1 MSEIASKP
9 NTGPSASLAQPFAK
23 KGAGAEHDL
32 LFAAL
37 FGGVVA
43 AETDTDPMVGGLAP
57 VTADADTDAIPD
69 GNSDILAAM
78 QAVAAMMS
86 GQRGTGRSSGSEAD
100 AASPGDAVLVDEDDL
115 ASLDGE
121 PDEDTLPANPMMIGP
136 MPLQQQA
143 GTSLQVTETSA
154 VMAQMAL
161 DDEAVM
167 PLQHKDRAM
176 LNTPAPTLH
185 SSAGQSHMTALSS
198 SALQTMKPAE
208 KALGN
213 TDPIDEVLTGEG
225 DGETTPLRLA
235 GRADGRADGRTAIRS
250 TPYQPHLNQASLA
263 NSKTAGGS
271 DATHIDMDGDM
282 QFDSPDALM
291 RAVAGQTDRVVGR
304 MNGQAVS
311 GDSLSANAVRQ
322 MQAAGISVGGQM
334 SHQNNGQSSGQS
346 SSQSGGLFSASTSM
360 TNGSMMD
367 MLDMAQDNWT
377 EMLLQRV
384 ERGLA
389 GGKDKIDFHLNPRN
403 LGKMRISLV
412 VQNDRTNV
420 HIQTETGAAA
430 QMLSD
435 AEARLGQMMEASGLK
450 FGNLTSQHNQNF
462 AGNFT
467 GNFAGQNSGQGRDG
481 GASHAAAGKVDG
493 TDETNAEISV
503 EQSENL
509 INMQA

>member
-1 MSEIASKP
+1 
-9 NTGPSASLAQPFAK
+9 
-23 KGAGAEHDL
+23 

-43 AETDTDPMVGGLAP
+43 AETDADPMVGGLAP
-57 VTADADTDAIPD
+57 TNADADTDANPD

-121 PDEDTLPANPMMIGP
+121 PDKDTLPANPMMIGP

-143 GTSLQVTETSA
+143 GTSLPVTETSA

-161 DDEAVM
+161 EDEAVM
-167 PLQHKDRAM
+167 PLQHKGRAM

-185 SSAGQSHMTALSS
+185 SSAGQSHMAALSS

-208 KALGN
+208 KASGN

-235 GRADGRADGRTAIRS
+235 GRADGRADGRTDGRADGRAAIRS

-311 GDSLSANAVRQ
+311 GESLSANAVRQ

-334 SHQNNGQSSGQS
+334 SQQNNGQSSGQS
-346 SSQSGGLFSASTSM
+346 SNQSGGFVSASTSM

-435 AEARLGQMMEASGLK
+435 AEARLAQMMEASGLK

-467 GNFAGQNSGQGRDG
+467 GNFYGQNSGQGRDG
-481 GASHAAAGKVDG
+481 GASHAAAGIVDG

>member
-1 MSEIASKP
+1 MSEIASKA
-9 NTGPSASLAQPFAK
+9 NSKLSSGLAQPLVK
-23 KGAGAEHDL
+23 KGDDAAHEM

-37 FGGVVA
+37 FGGVIA
-43 AETDTDPMVGGLAP
+43 AETDADPMVGGLAP
-57 VTADADTDAIPD
+57 VNADADTDANPD

-86 GQRGTGRSSGSEAD
+86 AQRGTGRSSGPEAD
-100 AASPGDAVLVDEDDL
+100 VTSPGDAVLVDEDDL

-121 PDEDTLPANPMMIGP
+121 PGEYTLPANPMMIGP

-143 GTSLQVTETSA
+143 GKSLPVAETSA
-154 VMAQMAL
+154 VMAHMAL
-161 DDEAVM
+161 EDEVVM
-167 PLQHKDRAM
+167 PLQHKTRAM
-176 LNTPAPTLH
+176 
-185 SSAGQSHMTALSS
+185 
-198 SALQTMKPAE
+198 LQTMKPAE
-208 KALGN
+208 KAQGN
-213 TDPIDEVLTGEG
+213 SDSIDEILTGEG
-225 DGETTPLRLA
+225 DGETTQPQLV
-235 GRADGRADGRTAIRS
+235 GRADGKADRRAAIRS
-250 TPYQPHLNQASLA
+250 TSYQPHLNQASPA
-263 NSKTAGGS
+263 NSKTTGGS
-271 DATHIDMDGDM
+271 DVTHIDMDGDM

-311 GDSLSANAVRQ
+311 GESLSANAVRQ
-322 MQAAGISVGGQM
+322 MQAAGISAVGQM
-334 SHQNNGQSSGQS
+334 SQQNNGQSSGQS
-346 SSQSGGLFSASTSM
+346 SSQSGGFVSASTSM

-430 QMLSD
+430 QMLSE
-435 AEARLGQMMEASGLK
+435 AEARLAQMMDASGLK
-450 FGNLTSQHNQNF
+450 FGSLTSQHNQNF
-462 AGNFT
+462 TGNFT
-467 GNFAGQNSGQGRDG
+467 GQNSGQSHDG
-481 GASHAAAGKVDG
+481 GASHAAASSTVDG